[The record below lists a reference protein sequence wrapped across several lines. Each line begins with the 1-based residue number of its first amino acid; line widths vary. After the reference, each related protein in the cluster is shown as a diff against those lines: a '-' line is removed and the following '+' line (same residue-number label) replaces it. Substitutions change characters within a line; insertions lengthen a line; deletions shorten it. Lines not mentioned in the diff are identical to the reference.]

1 MYNTPRI
8 MIAAT
13 SSGCGKTTITC
24 GILKL
29 LLNKGLNVAS
39 FKCGPDYIDPMFHKK
54 VLNIN
59 SRNLDLFLNSE
70 NTVKY
75 LLAKNS
81 GKSDIAVIEGV
92 MGYYDG
98 LGGTSLQSSS
108 YHLSSVTETPT
119 ILVVNSKGKS
129 LSILAEIKGFLEY
142 KKDSNIKGVILNNM
156 SKMLYQ
162 SIKPIIESELNIK
175 VLGYVP
181 KDDKFSLESRH
192 LGLVTADEVLGIEE
206 KLNYIADILS
216 ETIDLDSVINIA
228 KSATSI
234 EYENINIKKINPL
247 KLAVARDKAFCFYYE
262 DNLELLREIGVEIV
276 EFSPLNDKFLP
287 DNIHGLL
294 LGGGY
299 PELYLKELENNTSM
313 KNDIKKKLLEGLPC
327 LAECGGFMYLGHDI
341 KTNREYKM
349 VDFIKTSS
357 FNTNRLSRFGYI
369 TLSPNNDLK
378 LLNEETINA
387 HEFHYFDSTFNGEAF
402 NAKKPIGKRNWNAIV
417 VQNNT
422 FAGYPHIH
430 YYSNL
435 NFIYNFLDLV
445 KDYKEG
451 QEK

>member
-24 GILKL
+24 GLLKI
-29 LLNKGLNVAS
+29 LLNKGLNVTS

-59 SRNLDLFLNSE
+59 SRNLDLFLNDE

-98 LGGTSLQSSS
+98 LGGTSLKSSS
-108 YHLSSVTETPT
+108 YHVSSVTKTPT
-119 ILVVNSKGKS
+119 ILVINSKGKS

-142 KKDSNIKGVILNNM
+142 KKNSNIKGVILNNM

-206 KLNYIADILS
+206 KLDYIANVLS
-216 ETIDLDSVINIA
+216 ETIDLSKIINIA
-228 KSATSI
+228 KSSESI
-234 EYENINIKKINPL
+234 EYENINIKKVNPL
-247 KLAVARDKAFCFYYE
+247 KIGVARDKAFCFYYE
-262 DNLELLREIGVEIV
+262 DNLDLLKEIGVELI
-276 EFSPLNDKFLP
+276 EFSPLNDKHLP
-287 DNIHGLL
+287 KDISGLL
-294 LGGGY
+294 IGGGY
-299 PELYLKELENNTSM
+299 PELYLKDLESNTSM
-313 KNDIKKKLLEGLPC
+313 KNDILEKLLGGLPC

-341 KTNREYKM
+341 KSEREYKM
-349 VDFIKTSS
+349 VNFIKTSS
-357 FNTNRLSRFGYI
+357 FNTGRLSRFGYI
-369 TLSPNNDLK
+369 TLSENNETK
-378 LLNEETINA
+378 FLNGEVITA

-417 VQNNT
+417 IQNNT

-435 NFIYNFLDLV
+435 NFIYNFLDLA
-445 KDYKEG
+445 KAYKEG